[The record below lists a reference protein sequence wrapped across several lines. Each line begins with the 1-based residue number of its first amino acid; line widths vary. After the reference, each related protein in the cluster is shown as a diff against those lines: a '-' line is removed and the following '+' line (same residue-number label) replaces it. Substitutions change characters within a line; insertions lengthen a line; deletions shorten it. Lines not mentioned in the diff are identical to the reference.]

1 MTSFLNYFIP
11 GITDGSVYALAALGL
26 VLTYKTSGVFNFAH
40 GAVAAAAAYLFYQ
53 GYVEWNW
60 PWPLAFLFSLAIV
73 GILGG
78 LVMAQLARLLS
89 TAPTVM
95 TVVATVGLLVL
106 ISSLMTAIFGASD
119 KKSGDFLPTR
129 GPTVGDVTISY
140 GEMMITAFGI
150 AAALALMLF
159 FGKTRLGRATTAVVD
174 DPHLLSLAK
183 INPDAVRRLS
193 WVVGASFASISG
205 MLLAP
210 KLGVS
215 VGVLVLIVI
224 AAYGAAALGLFENLL
239 WTLLGAFGIGI
250 LINYTPR
257 LFAHTDS
264 YFLNSIPR
272 NIPFLVLLL
281 VFMVVPARH
290 LQERGVRN
298 VRTLAPPRDLPKLW
312 NAAGLAALLVAA
324 ILVPQVVADY
334 NITVYAAALGF
345 TIIFLSL
352 GMLIWTSGQISL
364 CHMGFAALGA
374 TTAGK
379 LTTVGFWH
387 WLPGIGGH
395 HASWPLAVFLAGL
408 IVVPMG
414 AIVAI
419 PAIRL
424 AGIYVAIATFGFGI
438 LLEQSF
444 YLAPVMFDS
453 GALVQNP
460 RPGTDY
466 TLPTTA
472 HRLTTVDGH
481 LGGVFGISFESDK
494 RYYYLALMVT
504 VLMAVI
510 VLLIRRARLGTLLR
524 ALADSPTAL
533 ETHAANTTVMRVSV
547 FALSAFM
554 AGVGGAVVA
563 GATQNASGA
572 PGGTFD
578 YTVSLI
584 FVAVLGF
591 CGRRPILSPV
601 LAAVAYQVVKIYAP
615 FDKQWAIE
623 YRGVAFGALAIL
635 VAIWPALKVGESLKQ
650 RGINLPTLPRSAGP
664 AEPAGGHRMSRSRR
678 AASAE
683 FVDDP
688 NDFDPWDRPRRTAE
702 PEGPPPS
709 ATAEALDGTHA

>member
-1 MTSFLNYFIP
+1 MTTFLNYLIP

-53 GYVEWNW
+53 GYVEWHW
-60 PWPLAFLFSLAIV
+60 PWPIAFLVSLFIV

-78 LVMAQLARLLS
+78 LVMAQLARWLS
-89 TAPTVM
+89 RAPTVM

-106 ISSLMTAIFGASD
+106 IQSLMSAIFGASD
-119 KKSGDFLPTR
+119 KKSGDYLPTG
-129 GPTVGDVTISY
+129 GPRLGDVTISY
-140 GEMMITAFGI
+140 GEMLITAFGI
-150 AAALALMLF
+150 ASAVALMLF
-159 FGKTRLGRATTAVVD
+159 FGRTRLGRATTAVVD
-174 DPHLLSLAK
+174 DPNLLSLAK

-193 WVVGASFASISG
+193 WVVGTSFAAICG

-224 AAYGAAALGLFENLL
+224 AAYGAAAVGLFQNLVL
-239 WTLLGAFGIGI
+239 TLIGAFGIGI
-250 LINYTPR
+250 LINYSPR
-257 LFAHTDS
+257 WFQNTDS

-290 LQERGVRN
+290 LTERGVRN
-298 VRTLAPPRDLPKLW
+298 ARVLAPPREFPRTW
-312 NAAGLAALLVAA
+312 NLAGLSVLLGAAV
-324 ILVPQVVADY
+324 LVPHFVADY

-345 TIIFLSL
+345 AIIFLSL

-379 LTTVGFWH
+379 LTTVGFADWM
-387 WLPGIGGH
+387 PGIGGK
-395 HASWPLAVFLAGL
+395 HATWPVAVVLAGL
-408 IVVPMG
+408 IVVPLG
-414 AIVAI
+414 AVVAI

-453 GALVQNP
+453 GGLVQNP

-466 TLPTTA
+466 TLPITA
-472 HRLTTVDGH
+472 QRLHTVDGH
-481 LGGVFGISFESDK
+481 FSGIFGMNFDSDE

-504 VLMAVI
+504 VVMAAI
-510 VLLIRRARLGTLLR
+510 VLLVRRARLGHLLR

-533 ETHAANTTVMRVSV
+533 ETHGANTVVMRVQV

-563 GATQNASGA
+563 GATQNASGE

-591 CGRRPILSPV
+591 CGRRPILSPI
-601 LAAVAYQVVKIYAP
+601 LAAIVYQVIKIYSP
-615 FDKQWAIE
+615 FDKHWAIE
-623 YRGVAFGALAIL
+623 YRGVGFGLLAIF
-635 VAIWPALKVGESLKQ
+635 VAIAPALNLGRFWAGRPALGGRLQ
-650 RGINLPTLPRSAGP
+650 RSPDHRLHRHGSAGRDTAP
-664 AEPAGGHRMSRSRR
+664 DG
-678 AASAE
+678 E
-683 FVDDP
+683 FDPDD
-688 NDFDPWDRPRRTAE
+688 FSPWDRPRTQAASPAAGVSVDIE
-702 PEGPPPS
+702 Q
-709 ATAEALDGTHA
+709 LDSHA

>member
-1 MTSFLNYFIP
+1 MTTFLNYFIP

-53 GYVEWNW
+53 GYVEWGW
-60 PWPLAFLFSLAIV
+60 PWPLAFLFSLSIV

-78 LVMAQLARLLS
+78 LVMAQLARLLAS
-89 TAPTVM
+89 APTVM
-95 TVVATVGLLVL
+95 TVVATVGVLVM

-119 KKSGDFLPTR
+119 KKSGDYLPTS
-129 GPTVGDVTISY
+129 GTTFGDVHISY
-140 GEMMITAFGI
+140 GEMLITGFGI
-150 AAALALMLF
+150 AAAFGLMLF
-159 FGKTRLGRATTAVVD
+159 FGRTRLGRATTAVVD
-174 DPHLLSLAK
+174 DPHLLSLQK
-183 INPDAVRRLS
+183 TNPDMVRRLS
-193 WVVGASFASISG
+193 WMLGSSFAAISG

-224 AAYGAAALGLFENLL
+224 AAYGAAAVGLFQNLA
-239 WTLLGAFGIGI
+239 WTLGGAFAIGI
-250 LINYTPR
+250 LINYSPR
-257 LFAHTDS
+257 WFQGTDS
-264 YFLNSIPR
+264 QFLNSIPR

-290 LQERGVRN
+290 LTERGVRN
-298 VRTLAPPRDLPKLW
+298 ARVLTPPREFPRSW
-312 NAAGLAALLVAA
+312 NAVGLGALLVAA
-324 ILVPQVVADY
+324 IMVPHVVADY

-345 TIIFLSL
+345 AIIFLSL

-379 LTTVGFWH
+379 LTTVGFWD

-395 HASWPLAVFLAGL
+395 HATWPLAVLVAGL
-408 IVVPMG
+408 IVVPLG
-414 AIVAI
+414 VIVAI

-424 AGIYVAIATFGFGI
+424 AGIYVAVATFGFGI

-472 HRLTTVDGH
+472 HRLTLVDGH
-481 LGGVFGISFESDK
+481 LGGVFGVNFDSDK
-494 RYYYLALMVT
+494 RYYYLALTTT
-504 VLMAVI
+504 VLMAGI
-510 VLLIRRARLGTLLR
+510 VLLVRRARIGTLLR
-524 ALADSPTAL
+524 ALSDSPTAL
-533 ETHAANTTVMRVSV
+533 ETHGANTTIMRVQV

-554 AGVGGAVVA
+554 AGVGGAVIA

-591 CGRRPILSPV
+591 CGRRPILSPIV
-601 LAAVAYQVVKIYAP
+601 AALVYQVMKIYSP
-615 FDKQWAIE
+615 FDKSWAID
-623 YRGVAFGALAIL
+623 YRGVAFGAIAIL
-635 VAIWPALKVGESLKQ
+635 VAIWPALHVGEKLKQ
-650 RGINLPTLPRSAGP
+650 YGIALPGVPSPRGGS
-664 AEPAGGHRMSRSRR
+664 HR
-678 AASAE
+678 AATE
-683 FVDDP
+683 HIELDP
-688 NDFDPWDRPRRTAE
+688 NDFDPWDKPRR
-702 PEGPPPS
+702 
-709 ATAEALDGTHA
+709 ATTDADAAPANVPTEAMDGTHA

>member
-1 MTSFLNYFIP
+1 MTHFLNYLVP
-11 GITDGSVYALAALGL
+11 GIADGSVYALAALGL

-53 GYVEWNW
+53 GYVEWHW
-60 PWPLAFLFSLAIV
+60 PWPLAFLFSLGIV
-73 GILGG
+73 GIAGG
-78 LVMAQLARLLS
+78 LVMAQLARWLS
-89 TAPTVM
+89 NAPTVM
-95 TVVATVGLLVL
+95 TVVATVGLLVA

-119 KKSGDFLPTR
+119 KKSGDYLPTR
-129 GPTVGDVTISY
+129 GTLIGDVYISY
-140 GEMMITAFGI
+140 GEMLITGFGI
-150 AAALALMLF
+150 ASALGLMLF
-159 FGKTRLGRATTAVVD
+159 FGRTRLGRATTAVVD
-174 DPHLLSLAK
+174 DPDLLSLAK

-193 WVVGASFASISG
+193 WMVGTSFAAISG

-239 WTLLGAFGIGI
+239 WTLLGAFAIGI
-250 LINYTPR
+250 LINYSPR
-257 LFAHTDS
+257 WFQDTDS
-264 YFLNSIPR
+264 QFLNSIPR

-290 LQERGVRN
+290 LTERGVRN
-298 VRTLAPPRDLPKLW
+298 ARVLAPPRELPKLW

-324 ILVPQVVADY
+324 ILVPQLVADY

-345 TIIFLSL
+345 AIIFLSL

-379 LTTVGFWH
+379 LTTVGFWD
-387 WLPGIGGH
+387 WLPGIGGQ
-395 HASWPLAVFLAGL
+395 HATWPLAVLVGGL
-408 IVVPMG
+408 IVVPLG
-414 AIVAI
+414 VIVAI

-444 YLAPVMFDS
+444 YMAPVMFDT
-453 GALVQNP
+453 ATLVQNP
-460 RPGTDY
+460 RPGTDF
-466 TLPTTA
+466 TVLPTA
-472 HRLTTVDGH
+472 RRLQAVNGH
-481 LGGVFGISFESDK
+481 LGGIFGVSFDTDK
-494 RYYYLALMVT
+494 RYYYLALTVT
-504 VLMAVI
+504 VLMAGI
-510 VLLIRRARLGTLLR
+510 VLLVRRVRIGTLLR
-524 ALADSPTAL
+524 ALSDSPTAL
-533 ETHAANTTVMRVSV
+533 ETHGANTTIMRVQV

-554 AGVGGAVVA
+554 AGVGGAVLA

-584 FVAVLGF
+584 VVALLGF
-591 CGRRPILSPV
+591 CGRRPILSPIV
-601 LAAVAYQVVKIYAP
+601 AALVYQVLKIYSP

-623 YRGVAFGALAIL
+623 YRGVAFGALAVL
-635 VAIWPALKVGESLKQ
+635 VAIWPALTPGERLKR
-650 RGINLPTLPRSAGP
+650 RGIALPSLTSRQGSHRALPNL
-664 AEPAGGHRMSRSRR
+664 
-678 AASAE
+678 
-683 FVDDP
+683 
-688 NDFDPWDRPRRTAE
+688 
-702 PEGPPPS
+702 
-709 ATAEALDGTHA
+709 ATEALEDSHA